1 MKNVFSF
8 VFATVAVTLCA
19 FGKLQVQELVVD
31 DADTAMGLSGETVEF
46 VNTDASVGAQSV
58 ESSLS
63 TAFDLSISNV
73 TALSDTGVTTLYEPC
88 LMTTNAVIWKNVALS
103 DIVGFSAK
111 MGGTGVGSK
120 WVTPGFIGNE
130 SNNSDGSRSV
140 HFQYKN
146 GPVYLLKVKFWQTGA
161 DVSAKVER
169 HVYQYNVALGATFV
183 NPNGTSYGSGRT
195 LSDTVDGGQ
204 LAICN
209 LACVLKSGASLPPVK
224 KVSFVNTDS
233 ISVYQDTRLYT
244 NCLKT
249 SSVLLWPNTDLSR
262 VTAVSAKIGGSKAG
276 KKWQNAGAY
285 HFKAASDYD
294 KAMECQFQYKNGPT
308 YMVRVYFYQSGADVY
323 ARVNRARYQYDP
335 LGTDLSDKGT
345 DYLSY
350 LTDTVDG
357 EGISICDIGCT
368 LEVPSEHEESFGER
382 YGECLSKEWTTIWR
396 NRLLSEIDG
405 FSARMGG
412 SDVGSAWRPTMTYF
426 VKRAADGSMSC
437 QFQSRKC
444 GASAGSTPCNAV
456 FVSFR
461 QSGADIEAKVTRCGY
476 QYDFLGKDLTGLG
489 GNYDCAAAVD
499 GSGLAI
505 SDIGATRMVRVPHT
519 VTVGGFDLGS
529 AGARLTDINLALAGK
544 AGNAAVLPDEM
555 SGRGK
560 VVVSNAVVFA
570 DCRITCENG
579 LLVPADGMLT
589 FDCSSPA
596 VPKVESAKAVFEA
609 GARIVITSSVKV
621 SGLESDTPLKLV
633 SGCELAAD
641 AADKLVCDLAGKLE
655 GFYNADLT
663 VDDDGDL
670 AVRISRKNGFMI
682 ILQ

>member
-58 ESSLS
+58 EASLS
-63 TAFDLSISNV
+63 TAFDLSISNL
-73 TALSDTGVTTLYEPC
+73 TALSDTGVTTLYDPC

-146 GPVYLLKVKFWQTGA
+146 GPVYLVKVRFWQTGA

-195 LSDTVDGGQ
+195 LSDTVNGGQ

-209 LACVLKSGASLPPVK
+209 LACVLKSGAPLPPVK

-233 ISVYQDTRLYT
+233 TSVYQDMRLYT
-244 NCLKT
+244 NCLTT

-262 VTAVSAKIGGSKAG
+262 VVSMSARIGGSVAG
-276 KKWQNAGAY
+276 KKWKAAGAY
-285 HFKAASDYD
+285 HLKTAGHEGS
-294 KAMECQFQYKNGPT
+294 KECQFQYKDGPT

-335 LGTDLSDKGT
+335 LGTDLSINGT
-345 DYLSY
+345 DYLSK
-350 LTDTVDG
+350 LTNTVDG
-357 EGISICDIGCT
+357 TGISICDIGCT
-368 LEVPSEHEESFGER
+368 LEVPSDHEEGFSER
-382 YGECLSKEWTTIWR
+382 YGGFLTNEWTTIWE
-396 NRLLSEIDG
+396 NRSLSEIDG

-412 SDVGSAWRPTMTYF
+412 SRAGSTYLPTMTYF

-437 QFQSRKC
+437 QFQSRAV
-444 GASAGSTPCNAV
+444 GGSAGSAPCFGV

-461 QSGADIEAKVTRCGY
+461 QNGDDIEAKVTRTMQ
-476 QYDFLGKDLTGLG
+476 QYTFIGSNLTGIGTDLA
-489 GNYDCAAAVD
+489 CAD
-499 GSGLAI
+499 SISGSGLAI
-505 SDIGATRMVRVPHT
+505 SDIGATRIVRVPHT
-519 VTVGGFDLGS
+519 VTVGGLDLGS
-529 AGARLTDINLALAGK
+529 ATARLTDINLTLAGK
-544 AGNAAVLPDEM
+544 AGNAAVLPGEM

-560 VVVSNAVVFA
+560 VVVSNAVVSA

-579 LLVPADGMLT
+579 LLVPADGTLT

-596 VPKVESAKAVFEA
+596 VPKVEAVKAVFEA

>member
-58 ESSLS
+58 EASLS

-88 LMTTNAVIWKNVALS
+88 LMTTNAVIWKNVALA
-103 DIVGFSAK
+103 DITAFTAE
-111 MGGTGVGSK
+111 MGGTGVGGT
-120 WVTPGFIGNE
+120 WRTPGFIGNAVT
-130 SNNSDGSRSV
+130 NNGTISV
-140 HFQYKN
+140 QFQYKN
-146 GPVYLLKVKFWQTGA
+146 GPLYLVVVAFSQEGN
-161 DVSAKVER
+161 DVAAKVTR
-169 HVYQYNVALGATFV
+169 HVYQYDRAYGADFSGY
-183 NPNGTSYGSGRT
+183 GTART
-195 LSDTVDGGQ
+195 LGDTVNGAQ
-204 LAICN
+204 LAIRRLGCA
-209 LACVLKSGASLPPVK
+209 LSPAAPRVPVK
-224 KVSFVNTDS
+224 KLTISNADS
-233 ISVYQDTRLYT
+233 TSVYQDTRLYT
-244 NCLKT
+244 NCLTT

-276 KKWQNAGAY
+276 KKWQDAGAY

-335 LGTDLSDKGT
+335 LGTDLSNKGT

-368 LEVPSEHEESFGER
+368 LEVPSEYEESFGER

-412 SDVGSAWRPTMTYF
+412 SNVGSAWRPTITYF

-505 SDIGATRMVRVPHT
+505 SDIGATRRVRVPHT

-529 AGARLTDINLALAGK
+529 AAARLTDINLTLAGS

-560 VVVSNAVVFA
+560 VVVSNAVVSA

-579 LLVPADGMLT
+579 LLVPADGTLT

-596 VPKVESAKAVFEA
+596 VPKVEAAKAVFEA
-609 GARIVITSSVKV
+609 GARIVISSSVKV
-621 SGLESDTPLKLV
+621 SGLESDTSLKLV